1 MPKQDQIDEI
11 MQKIEDIRLF
21 FKMSEEFTPFL
32 SDLFQFLKDMLP
44 LMYDANVSIVE
55 SANNLPT
62 ASSRIN
68 DVNQATEMATQEILD
83 KLEFISTKLD
93 GLTASLPQEKQG
105 EIETIQTDVTD
116 IIFALQFQD
125 ITAQKL
131 EHANRILKA
140 IYEKFMTLFETA
152 ERMRTTSKVGEKV
165 MDDIQEKS
173 STYERKLDREKLK
186 QQFTDMVRSEGISQD
201 DIDQYFKGNS

>member
-62 ASSRIN
+62 ASNRIN